1 VTTTVNENGNRL
13 VDLPVTGFNDAL
25 ASGEAAPGG
34 GSAAALAG
42 ALGAALAAMV
52 GRLTVGRAQYAEHH
66 NAMTDIVAR
75 ADVLRS
81 ELLAQIDADT
91 AAYTQV
97 MEAYRLPKADA
108 EDKAA
113 RTAAI
118 QAALCHAAEIPLA
131 TARACVSVLELAV
144 TACRDGNRNA
154 SSDGVVA
161 ALMAQAA
168 LEGAARNVR
177 INLASIKDAAYCA
190 EMGRQVEDLSA
201 RGRHLLAEA
210 IAAAD
215 AA

>member
-1 VTTTVNENGNRL
+1 MTDTPSENGNRL
-13 VDLPVTGFNDAL
+13 VDLSLKEFNDAL
-25 ASGEAAPGG
+25 ASGDPAPGG

-66 NAMTDIVAR
+66 DVMADIVTR
-75 ADVLRS
+75 ADALRA
-81 ELLAQIDADT
+81 ELLSQIDADT
-91 AAYTQV
+91 AAYTRV
-97 MEAYRLPKADA
+97 MEAYRLPKADV

-118 QAALCHAAEIPLA
+118 QAALCHAADIPLA

-154 SSDGVVA
+154 SSDGMVA

-177 INLASIKDAAYCA
+177 INLASIKDEAYCA
-190 EMGRQVEDLSA
+190 EMGRQVETFST